1 MITDYN
7 VTDLI
12 NDECYENYYRK
23 TKDWDEYYDALAEKE
38 DRDREELEND

>member
-23 TKDWDEYYDALAEKE
+23 SKDWNEYYDALAEKE
-38 DRDREELEND
+38 DRDREDNCDG